1 MAIRSRELREL
12 ERRRKAKKNRTQL
25 LGAAQQG
32 QRRPMQQGYTTTSVK
47 PPPFRESSASAD
59 IMQAGQAYKGAKGLH
74 DFTMGKEAYTDAAGN
89 VVPARAPWTIGGE
102 SIGDKLGNYFEG
114 VGDRFTNTGRDLG
127 NLFGTSTPQPDFGPA
142 ARVPASGGGL
152 FGSTTP
158 TSPPASSYGHAV
170 PGSQFASE
178 AATKAAHMSSPQAQM
193 MMKSGLIPGGAVPEA
208 GTGIGNML
216 TPSEFSALNTGF
228 PQTGIAQGMGDAV
241 SASSVGSNI
250 PYGSGSAFQG
260 ANAANTA
267 STAAKASSGLQ
278 GADAASGA
286 SGASGQP
293 WLAYAN
299 IAKDLF
305 VGGPGSEKITG
316 STAGDAV
323 IRAAAAY
330 YTFGMSE
337 IAYGLF

>member
-1 MAIRSRELREL
+1 MLLSREER
-12 ERRRKAKKNRTQL
+12 ERRQRQRAKKSRSQL
-25 LGAAQQG
+25 LGPVAQG
-32 QRRPMQQGYTTTSVK
+32 GRRPMQQGYTTTKVE
-47 PPPFRESSASAD
+47 PPKFRQST
-59 IMQAGQAYKGAKGLH
+59 AGDDLTTAGLAYKGGKGIF
-74 DFTMGKEAYTDAAGN
+74 DFTQGKEAYTDAAGN
-89 VVPARAPWTIGGE
+89 VIPKREPWTIGGE
-102 SIGDKLGNYFEG
+102 SIGDKLSGY
-114 VGDRFTNTGRDLG
+114 GDKLSGYADQTGEAL
-127 NLFGTSTPQPDFGPA
+127 T
-142 ARVPASGGGL
+142 GL
-152 FGSTTP
+152 FSSPNP
-158 TSPPASSYGHAV
+158 TAAASSYAHAV
-170 PGSQFASE
+170 PGSQFANE
-178 AATKAAHMSSPQAQM
+178 AAAKAAFMANPEAQM
-193 MMKSGLIPGGAVPEA
+193 MMKSGLIDAGAGAGGW
-208 GTGIGNML
+208 GGQGMITQGGNIGQGGFLQSGIG
-216 TPSEFSALNTGF
+216 
-228 PQTGIAQGMGDAV
+228 QGMGNAV

>member
-127 NLFGTSTPQPDFGPA
+127 NLFGTSTPQPGFGPA

-178 AATKAAHMSSPQAQM
+178 AATKAAFLSDPQAQM
-193 MMKSGLIPGGAVPEA
+193 MMKSGLIDAGAGGGGGMITQG
-208 GTGIGNML
+208 GTIGQGGFLQSGIG
-216 TPSEFSALNTGF
+216 
-228 PQTGIAQGMGDAV
+228 QGMGDAV

-267 STAAKASSGLQ
+267 
-278 GADAASGA
+278 
-286 SGASGQP
+286 
-293 WLAYAN
+293 
-299 IAKDLF
+299 
-305 VGGPGSEKITG
+305 
-316 STAGDAV
+316 
-323 IRAAAAY
+323 
-330 YTFGMSE
+330 
-337 IAYGLF
+337 

>member
-1 MAIRSRELREL
+1 MAIRSRQQRER

-89 VVPARAPWTIGGE
+89 VVPARAPF
-102 SIGDKLGNYFEG
+102 SFGDKSILGEGGHVDEYFG
-114 VGDRFTNTGRDLG
+114 KVGDRFTNTGRDLG

-178 AATKAAHMSSPQAQM
+178 AATKAAFLSDPEAQM
-193 MMKSGLIPGGAVPEA
+193 MMKSGLIDAGAGGGGGMITQG
-208 GTGIGNML
+208 GTIGQGGFLQSGIG
-216 TPSEFSALNTGF
+216 
-228 PQTGIAQGMGDAV
+228 QGMGDAV